1 MMLSVKKCAV
11 ALVIVSATI
20 VASLASP
27 TDVELDKED
36 NILVVRVT
44 EDQQQQRERQERRL
58 DSVAS
63 AENTPVTIEIFE
75 EKEARNGGEIV
86 EKIEVQGH
94 CSEELSKM
102 QQPFFHP
109 TLFLS
114 REDC

>member
-1 MMLSVKKCAV
+1 MMSSAKKCAT
-11 ALVIVSATI
+11 ALVIVSAAI

-27 TDVELDKED
+27 TDVELEKHD

-86 EKIEVQGH
+86 EKIEVQGRDTDTFQN
-94 CSEELSKM
+94 CSFS
-102 QQPFFHP
+102 P
-109 TLFLS
+109 
-114 REDC
+114 